1 MVCPSCGKAGTGRA
15 LFCGGCGASLVVA
28 VGNTVPRAVDPQ
40 PADWVPYADAIVAP
54 EQASPTTSA
63 VAGPLGARLSQR
75 GTGATSAA
83 AASVPAVVALCGAR
97 RRPGSRAALIIA
109 ALLAVL
115 VGGGVVGARMLTLTV
130 VSARGPMADLL
141 PASTVLY
148 ASANLQPD
156 GAQGTNLQ
164 ALTAAFTDR
173 PGFARIRKLI
183 TDGIAA
189 KPGQPGCHAQAPFSW
204 DDMRH
209 SWINGRMAVAVTDP
223 AALGATGSNTQAA
236 RDSIVGIIGLRVT
249 LTLGD
254 VFSHFRL
261 GTAAQSSSY
270 NGVTIYSIRSDSTCG
285 PSLPTTSGVTGY
297 ATLLNGYAVIGASP
311 ASVEREIDVYQ
322 GKLPKLSESAG
333 FKRLGAAIP
342 ADGLAF
348 AYLDTPTLVRSIP
361 GGSPYL
367 STLPASLRGMSTD
380 PRYADARGALGPSG
394 LALTAKPTGFD
405 LQAVQL
411 SNVPLPSLAYTTP
424 NAAARALPDGT
435 IFYLSLDNLKAL
447 YDSAT
452 GQLRKSGLLDARSL
466 QQTNTQVGDA
476 LGLLDG
482 EYAFALLPTDMNAAS
497 HLSGSDTT
505 GLPLVAMIDLGARTD
520 APLAIRRT
528 LAGFDSGPSPFG
540 LVPSHSPRGAAIY
553 AASAGYGYALIKNW
567 LVISPSIKAVTA
579 SMEGTLYGGKP
590 SLAGGSIYGLLHD
603 VIGGKQTE
611 VMLLDLGSLR
621 TGMEALLPR
630 GSATIR
636 DRYETI
642 RPLLV
647 PIRALALSATA
658 EDGGKTERADLFL
671 AIAR

>member
-1 MVCPSCGKAGTGRA
+1 M
-15 LFCGGCGASLVVA
+15 
-28 VGNTVPRAVDPQ
+28 
-40 PADWVPYADAIVAP
+40 
-54 EQASPTTSA
+54 
-63 VAGPLGARLSQR
+63 
-75 GTGATSAA
+75 
-83 AASVPAVVALCGAR
+83 
-97 RRPGSRAALIIA
+97 A

-115 VGGGVVGARMLTLTV
+115 VGGGAVGARMLTLTV
-130 VSARGPMADLL
+130 VSAHGPMADLL

-148 ASANLQPD
+148 ASADLQPD

-164 ALTAAFTDR
+164 ALTAAFTDQ
-173 PGFARIRKLI
+173 PGFAKIRRLI
-183 TDGIAA
+183 TDATNA
-189 KPGQPGCHAQAPFSW
+189 KPGRPGCRTQVPFSW
-204 DDMRH
+204 DDIMH
-209 SWINGRMAVAVTDP
+209 SWIDGRMAVAVTDP
-223 AALGATGSNTQAA
+223 AALGTTANNTQAA
-236 RDSIVGIIGLRVT
+236 RDGVVGIVGLRVR

-270 NGVTIYSIRSDSTCG
+270 NGVTIYSLRSDSACG
-285 PSLPTTSGVTGY
+285 PSLPTASAVTGY
-297 ATLLNGYAVIGASP
+297 ATLLNGYAVVGASP

-322 GKLPKLSESAG
+322 GKLPKLSGSVG

-348 AYLDTPTLVRSIP
+348 VYLDTPTLVRSIP

-367 STLPASLRGMSTD
+367 SGLPASLRGMSTD

-424 NAAARALPDGT
+424 NLAARALPDAS

-452 GQLRKSGLLDARSL
+452 GQMRKSGLLDAHSL

-476 LGLLDG
+476 MGLLDG

-505 GLPLVAMIDLGARTD
+505 GLPLVAMIDVGAHTD
-520 APLAIRRT
+520 ASQAIRRT
-528 LAGFDSGPSPFG
+528 LAGFDSGASPFG
-540 LVPSHSPRGAAIY
+540 LVPGTSPRGAPIY
-553 AASAGYGYALIKNW
+553 AAPAGYGYALIKNW
-567 LVISPSIKAVTA
+567 LVISSSIKAATA

-590 SLAGGSIYGLLHD
+590 SLAGGSTYGLLHD
-603 VIGGKQTE
+603 VIGGTQTE
-611 VMLLDLGSLR
+611 VMLLDLGGLR
-621 TGMEALLPR
+621 ASMEALLPR
-630 GSATIR
+630 GSAATR
-636 DRYETI
+636 DQYETI

-647 PIRALALSATA
+647 PIRALALSATG